1 MSVDIDKTLDKKIVF
16 PSVLKYLLMIGV
28 LLGLITFFYLLNSGH
43 EDIAWSAFHLNF
55 VFWAGVSHGGVLF
68 ACAMRITKSSWGRS
82 IMRISE
88 SFASFIPFVLIFLFI
103 LFLGRE
109 YTMPYTVLAYKQKWL
124 NTSFVLFRSVF
135 FIGILHILIYYYIYY
150 SLRQD
155 CIGTNRFR
163 GFFSFLSSDSE
174 ANQDPS
180 NYDSNLVRLS
190 VAIAIMYALSMSFLS
205 WDFIMSLHPHFYS
218 TLFGVYYFM
227 ASLLAALGLL
237 IILSSILTNYFK
249 LGDVITEYQFYDS
262 AKLMFGLSIFWIYL
276 FFSQFLPIWYAN
288 MPEETGFLG
297 AIFFED
303 PYKSLAWA
311 TITCV
316 FVIPF
321 VTLIP
326 RTTKIVKPAL
336 VTIASISFL
345 GLFLEKIVL
354 IYPSIVHHNFHFGIE
369 SILIS
374 LGFLSL
380 FLLCIIRFLGYFPI
394 FASKDPYLIK
404 KLTKG
409 DEH

>member
-1 MSVDIDKTLDKKIVF
+1 
-16 PSVLKYLLMIGV
+16 
-28 LLGLITFFYLLNSGH
+28 
-43 EDIAWSAFHLNF
+43 
-55 VFWAGVSHGGVLF
+55 
-68 ACAMRITKSSWGRS
+68 
-82 IMRISE
+82 
-88 SFASFIPFVLIFLFI
+88 
-103 LFLGRE
+103 
-109 YTMPYTVLAYKQKWL
+109 
-124 NTSFVLFRSVF
+124 
-135 FIGILHILIYYYIYY
+135 
-150 SLRQD
+150 
-155 CIGTNRFR
+155 
-163 GFFSFLSSDSE
+163 
-174 ANQDPS
+174 
-180 NYDSNLVRLS
+180 
-190 VAIAIMYALSMSFLS
+190 
-205 WDFIMSLHPHFYS
+205 
-218 TLFGVYYFM
+218 
-227 ASLLAALGLL
+227 
-237 IILSSILTNYFK
+237 
-249 LGDVITEYQFYDS
+249 
-262 AKLMFGLSIFWIYL
+262 
-276 FFSQFLPIWYAN
+276 